1 MRTKSKSL
9 IIIDAPTKR
18 RRDTVANKI
27 PPTHPG
33 DVLLED
39 IMKPLGLSANK
50 VAMAMRVPLIRVTEL
65 ISRHRSVTVD
75 TALRLA
81 RCFGTTA
88 EFWLNLQAKHDL
100 TIAEREKAPR
110 IAREVLTLREAS
122 ARQG

>member
-1 MRTKSKSL
+1 MRMIKK
-9 IIIDAPTKR
+9 
-18 RRDTVANKI
+18 V

-50 VAMAMRVPLIRVTEL
+50 VAMAMRVPLTRVTE
-65 ISRHRSVTVD
+65 IIAHQRAVTVD

-88 EFWLNLQAKHDL
+88 RFWLNLQAKYDL
-100 TIAEREKAPR
+100 AIAEEDKAAE
-110 IAREVLTLREAS
+110 IAREVLPLREGT
-122 ARQG
+122 AR

>member
-1 MRTKSKSL
+1 MSK
-9 IIIDAPTKR
+9 R
-18 RRDTVANKI
+18 I

-50 VAMAMRVPLIRVTEL
+50 VAMAMRVPLTRVTEI
-65 ISRHRSVTVD
+65 ISRERAVTAD

-88 EFWLNLQAKHDL
+88 QFWLNLQAKYDL
-100 TIAEREKAPR
+100 AIAEEQKAAQ
-110 IAREVLTLREAS
+110 IAREVLPLRQAT
-122 ARQG
+122 

>member
-1 MRTKSKSL
+1 MAK
-9 IIIDAPTKR
+9 
-18 RRDTVANKI
+18 KI

-50 VAMAMRVPLIRVTEL
+50 VAMAMRVPLTRVTQL
-65 ISRHRSVTVD
+65 INRQRSVTAD

-88 EFWLNLQAKHDL
+88 EFWLKLQAKYAL
-100 TIAEREKAPR
+100 ATTANEKA
-110 IAREVLTLREAS
+110 A
-122 ARQG
+122 

>member
-1 MRTKSKSL
+1 MSK
-9 IIIDAPTKR
+9 R
-18 RRDTVANKI
+18 I

-50 VAMAMRVPLIRVTEL
+50 VAMAMRVPLTRVTEI
-65 ISRHRSVTVD
+65 ISHERAVTAD

-88 EFWLNLQAKHDL
+88 QFWLNLQAKYDL
-100 TIAEREKAPR
+100 AIAKEQKAAQ
-110 IAREVLTLREAS
+110 IAREVLPLRQAT
-122 ARQG
+122 

>member
-1 MRTKSKSL
+1 MNK
-9 IIIDAPTKR
+9 
-18 RRDTVANKI
+18 KI

-50 VAMAMRVPLIRVTEL
+50 VAMAMRVPLTRVTE
-65 ISRHRSVTVD
+65 IIGHKRAVTAD

-88 EFWLNLQAKHDL
+88 QFWLNLQAKYDL
-100 TIAEREKAPR
+100 AIAEEEKAAE
-110 IAREVLTLREAS
+110 IAREVLPLRQAT
-122 ARQG
+122 

>member
-1 MRTKSKSL
+1 MSK
-9 IIIDAPTKR
+9 R
-18 RRDTVANKI
+18 I

-50 VAMAMRVPLIRVTEL
+50 VAMAMRVPLTRVTEI
-65 ISRHRSVTVD
+65 ISHERAVTAD

-88 EFWLNLQAKHDL
+88 QFWLNLQAKYDL
-100 TIAEREKAPR
+100 AIAEEQKAAQ
-110 IAREVLTLREAS
+110 IAREVLPLRQAT
-122 ARQG
+122 

>member
-1 MRTKSKSL
+1 MAK
-9 IIIDAPTKR
+9 
-18 RRDTVANKI
+18 KI

-50 VAMAMRVPLIRVTEL
+50 VAMAMRVPLTRVTQL
-65 ISRHRSVTVD
+65 VSRQRAVTAD

-88 EFWLNLQAKHDL
+88 EFWLNLQARYDL
-100 TIAEREKAPR
+100 AIAASGKAAQ
-110 IAREVLTLREAS
+110 IAREVLPLREV
-122 ARQG
+122 